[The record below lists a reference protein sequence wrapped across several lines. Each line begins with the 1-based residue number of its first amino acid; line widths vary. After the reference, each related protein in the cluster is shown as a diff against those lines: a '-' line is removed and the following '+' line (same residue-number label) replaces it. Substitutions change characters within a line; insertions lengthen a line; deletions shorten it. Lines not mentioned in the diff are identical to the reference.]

1 MAQFAPNLN
10 LVCSEVIMIYIYG
23 WLIFIFVL
31 LFAFVIYS
39 IVFHLNEKNN
49 RERQK
54 EINDKVCEK
63 LQNDGFQMT
72 KVFYMS
78 DNTTDKQINIYKK
91 MIMLDEINKKICL
104 INYDEGEMSIV
115 GVDEILGYEIYENGG
130 QMTTGAAISGWWAG
144 IFSADT
150 QGKCHDLKLIIRIKK
165 LEKPQIVYNFIQKTF
180 MNFGLIKTS
189 DCYRQTIKTMQE
201 VVSFLEV
208 IKNENCQK

>member
-1 MAQFAPNLN
+1 
-10 LVCSEVIMIYIYG
+10 MIYVYV

-39 IVFHLNEKNN
+39 IVFYLNEKNN

-91 MIMLDEINKKICL
+91 MIVLDEINKKICL
-104 INYDEGEMSIV
+104 INYDEGEMSII

-150 QGKCHDLKLIIRIKK
+150 QGKCHDLKLIIRLKK
-165 LEKPQIVYNFIQKTF
+165 LEKPQIVYNLIQKTF
-180 MNFGLIKTS
+180 MNFGLIKIS

>member
-1 MAQFAPNLN
+1 MAQFVPNLN
-10 LVCSEVIMIYIYG
+10 LVCSEVIMLYIYV

-39 IVFHLNEKNN
+39 IVFYLNEKNN

-72 KVFYMS
+72 KVFYLA

-91 MIMLDEINKKICL
+91 MIVLDEINKKICL
-104 INYDEGEMSIV
+104 INYDESEMSIV

-130 QMTTGAAISGWWAG
+130 QMTTGAVISGWWAG

-150 QGKCHDLKLIIRIKK
+150 QGKCHDLKLIIRLKK
-165 LEKPQIVYNFIQKTF
+165 LEKPQIVYNLIQKTF

-208 IKNENCQK
+208 IKNEKCQK